1 MLEAIGGRK
10 FLMVILMLG
19 VGMGIEIL
27 GKNGLSTTMA
37 GLIMGLY
44 TAFSA
49 ANVVATVKAQKGE
62 APASVEPTAPIE
74 PLDMTPITGALSH
87 LVERNAAQEQALQT
101 LQASQASVQKA
112 LAAILSR

>member
-1 MLEAIGGRK
+1 MLEAMGGRK

-49 ANVVATVKAQKGE
+49 ANVVATVKAAKTEGQE
-62 APASVEPTAPIE
+62 EPTPA
-74 PLDMTPITGALSH
+74 TPVDLSKTEAALSH
-87 LVERNAAQEQALQT
+87 LIERNAALEQAAQT
-101 LQASQASVQKA
+101 MQTSQASIQKA
-112 LAAILSR
+112 LATLITLK